1 MRADTDPSSIALQ
14 LAALGSEAV
23 QRILELGE
31 QEGQLA
37 AADADYVLQ
46 AVSDALAS
54 GALEGKNGVSRHD
67 IAGIW
72 VAFFSRC
79 QRYRCQQA
87 KAGLNSIKYLAGAGK
102 PSTGGARGGAKAKPQ
117 PAARAKPTV
126 R

>member
-67 IAGIW
+67 LAGI
-72 VAFFSRC
+72 
-79 QRYRCQQA
+79 
-87 KAGLNSIKYLAGAGK
+87 
-102 PSTGGARGGAKAKPQ
+102 
-117 PAARAKPTV
+117 
-126 R
+126 